1 MNKKLMTTAFFGII
15 FTIGIVYL
23 GITHARAGI
32 NVPNTQ
38 DSLEIQEVIHHSY
51 TVFRGALRNGG
62 DVSEFQDVFTNTPD
76 YSYENDDVRSFVG
89 LVLGAE
95 KANDGG
101 YLTVMQAKYIAYGC
115 AVKLLKESD
124 KLAKKENREITPDE
138 IKSIQDNCYG
148 VFPPSISEGAPPKL
162 EFKII
167 DIQGDHATARYD
179 DGAALLEATLVRENG
194 RWLIAN
200 IKPLEIHF

>member
-1 MNKKLMTTAFFGII
+1 MNKKLIATAFFFII
-15 FTIGIVYL
+15 LMISIVYL
-23 GITHARAGI
+23 GITRARAGI

-38 DSLEIQEVIHHSY
+38 DSQEIQEVIHHSY

-62 DVSEFQDVFTNTPD
+62 DVSEFQYVFINTPD
-76 YSYENDDVRSFVG
+76 YSYENDDVRSFVS
-89 LVLGAE
+89 LVLGTEQA
-95 KANDGG
+95 KNGG

-115 AVKLLKESD
+115 AIRLFKETE
-124 KLAKKENREITPDE
+124 KIAKKENREVTPDE
-138 IKSIQDNCYG
+138 FKFIQDNCYG
-148 VFPPSISEGAPPKL
+148 VFPPSLSEGAPPKL

-167 DIQGDHATARYD
+167 DIEGDRATARYD

-200 IKPLEIHF
+200 IKPIEIHF